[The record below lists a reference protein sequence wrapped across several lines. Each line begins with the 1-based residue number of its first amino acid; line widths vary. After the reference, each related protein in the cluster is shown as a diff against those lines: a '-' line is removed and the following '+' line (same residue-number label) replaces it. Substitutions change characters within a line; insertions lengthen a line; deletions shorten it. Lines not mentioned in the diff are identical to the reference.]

1 MIQGAFAGVLAI
13 SSFIEL
19 IMNFYV
25 CSILKNDPAVKLT
38 SFNMFLILKW
48 IQGLIVNIDTFVHVC
63 FIASCFS
70 CAQSGIFEYKNAGGM
85 KNFILFLAVSAI
97 IAVLTGNMD
106 RVLSIH
112 FY

>member
-1 MIQGAFAGVLAI
+1 
-13 SSFIEL
+13 
-19 IMNFYV
+19 
-25 CSILKNDPAVKLT
+25 LKNDPNVKIP
-38 SFNMFLILKW
+38 SFNMYLISKW

-70 CAQSGIFEYKNAGGM
+70 CVQSGIFEYKNAGGM

-97 IAVLTGNMD
+97 IAVLAGNME

-112 FY
+112 FYLKAQP